1 VATSTARTAAASILA
16 LVGVLAQRKLLLE
29 LAAELAVHG
38 DQLLADRHDGLARR
52 DGAVG
57 LDAQEDFGH
66 VGVTDW
72 MGLLAVRVMGKWKGE
87 NMLL

>member
-1 VATSTARTAAASILA
+1 VAASTARTTAAGILA
-16 LVGVLAQRKLLLE
+16 LIGVLAQGKLLLE

-66 VGVTDW
+66 VGVADW
-72 MGLLAVRVMGKWKGE
+72 MGV
-87 NMLL
+87 